1 MPRKLRTDE
10 EGALHHVHARGN
22 GKQAIFLDDRDR
34 RTYLALLSQVIRVM
48 RWRCLGFCLMDNH
61 IHLLIETPEG
71 NLAAGMQ
78 RLHGDYAR
86 YFNSRHKR
94 VGHLFQGRYGAVRI
108 GSDGQLLAVARYI
121 ALNPVEA
128 GLCREAEDWPWGSHA
143 AVVNGGGPAWLDTQR
158 LLSFFESA
166 GGEPIARYRGFVAE
180 PKGVRPL

>member
-1 MPRKLRTDE
+1 MARKLRTDE
-10 EGALHHVHARGN
+10 EGALHHVTARGN

-34 RTYLALLSQVIRVM
+34 RMYLALLSDVIRRK

-86 YFNSRHKR
+86 YFNTRHDR

-108 GSDGQLLAVARYI
+108 ESDEQLWAVARYI
-121 ALNPVEA
+121 AANPVQA
-128 GLCREAEDWPWGSHA
+128 GLCELAEDWPWSSHA
-143 AVVNGGGPAWLDTQR
+143 LVLTGGGPRWLETDR
-158 LLSFFESA
+158 LLEFFESD
-166 GGEPIARYRGFVAE
+166 GGRPLARYRELVAE
-180 PKGVRPL
+180 T